1 MHLFFKLVG
10 FAVLFAL
17 SSCTAVLI
25 PKKQNVTFYTNSD
38 STIISNKTVDFGKGK
53 VIEANLER
61 SGFQE
66 VVVQTPGY
74 KDEHV
79 LLIPDRRDPLFYIF
93 GILDLPLI
101 CSGYGS
107 YLLNGN
113 NTLLYPNEIILANK
127 VFFDKRTS
135 EQRYVNIEAVTV
147 DIKNYKEDI
156 QVYYVPNAPDIDQ
169 KLLEE
174 RDLRAKDREEAKL
187 KEAER
192 LAKMSKKKR
201 TNTTTA
207 STLDQDK
214 EKNRLFA
221 ENTIF
226 TDDLSK
232 ILYESGYIDTVNRI
246 FQDNNNTIY
255 LRAKIRKIDEF
266 VVTEGWQNYRKL
278 GLDITWLT
286 YNHFDEVVDSVSFY
300 SFSDPFVSGAFE
312 EANYVD
318 MINDVLTQSY
328 FELKQTPAFQGR
340 LKIQTDFA
348 IKEAPLKLI
357 QPKSTVKELSDAALA
372 SVIIKRTD
380 GGHGSGFVIT
390 QDGYILTNYHVVSG
404 KTEGQPTTFKVV
416 LANGIQLDGK
426 IVRYNKARDLA
437 LLKVEYNF
445 EKAFLLSETKSFK
458 NLSEVYTI
466 GAPKSVELGQSV
478 SLGLISNE
486 RVVNNNN
493 LLQVNININGG
504 NSGGPLFEK
513 NGTLQGVIQS
523 KLVGKD
529 TEGVG
534 FAIPAYLVPSYLN
547 INYSK

>member
-1 MHLFFKLVG
+1 MNLSTKIAG

-17 SSCTAVLI
+17 SSCTAIFI
-25 PKKQNVTFYTNSD
+25 PKKQNVTFYTDSD
-38 STIISNKTVDFGKGK
+38 STLISNTTVDFGKGK
-53 VIEANLER
+53 IIEANLQR

-66 VVVQTPGY
+66 VVVRTPGY

-79 LLIPDRRDPLFYIF
+79 LLIPDRRDPLFYF
-93 GILDLPLI
+93 LGVLDLPLI

-107 YLLNGN
+107 FLLNGN
-113 NTLLYPNEIILANK
+113 NTLLYPKEILLNNK
-127 VFFDKRTS
+127 VFFDKRTP
-135 EQRYVNIEAVTV
+135 EQRFVNIDAVKV
-147 DIKNYKEDI
+147 DIKDYTEDI
-156 QVYYVPNAPDIDQ
+156 QIYYVPNTPDIEQ

-174 RDLRAKDREEAKL
+174 RDLRVKDRADAKL
-187 KEAER
+187 KEEER

-201 TNTTTA
+201 AISTTA
-207 STLDQDK
+207 STLGQDK
-214 EKNRLFA
+214 ERNRLFA

-226 TDDLSK
+226 TDDLHK

-255 LRAKIRKIDEF
+255 LQAKIRKIDEY
-266 VVTEGWQNYRKL
+266 VITEGWQSYRKL

-286 YNHFDEVVDSVSFY
+286 YNHFEEVVDSVSFY
-300 SFSDPFVSGAFE
+300 SFSDPFVS
-312 EANYVD
+312 EAYKEVNYVD

-328 FELKQTPAFQGR
+328 FALKQTTAFQER

-348 IKEAPLKLI
+348 IKDAPLALI
-357 QPKSTVKELSDAALA
+357 KPKSTVKELTDAAQA

-380 GGHGSGFVIT
+380 GGHGSGFAIT

-404 KTEGQPTTFKVV
+404 KVEGKPSTFKVV

-437 LLKVEYNF
+437 VLKVEYNF
-445 EKAFLLSETKSFK
+445 EKAFLLSEVKSFK

-534 FAIPAYLVPSYLN
+534 FAIPSYLIPSYLN

>member
-1 MHLFFKLVG
+1 MQTCLRIAGL
-10 FAVLFAL
+10 AILLAL
-17 SSCTAVLI
+17 SSCTAIFI
-25 PKKQNVTFYTNSD
+25 PKKQQVTFYTESD
-38 STIISNKTVDFGKGK
+38 STLISNTTVDFGKGK
-53 VIEANLER
+53 IIETELNR
-61 SGFQE
+61 SGFQQI
-66 VVVQTPGY
+66 VLRTPGY
-74 KDEHV
+74 KDERVV
-79 LLIPDRRDPLFYIF
+79 LFPDRRDPLFYF
-93 GILDLPLI
+93 VSVLDLPLF
-101 CSGYGS
+101 CTGYGN
-107 YLLNGN
+107 LVLNGN
-113 NTLLYPNEIILANK
+113 NTLLYPNEILVSNQ
-127 VFFDKRTS
+127 VFFDKRT
-135 EQRYVNIEAVTV
+135 ENQRYVNIEAVTV
-147 DIKNYKEDI
+147 DIKDFKEDI
-156 QVYYVPNAPDIDQ
+156 QIYYVPNAQDIDQ

-174 RDLRAKDREEAKL
+174 RDLRIKNREEAKR
-187 KEAER
+187 KEEER
-192 LAKMSKKKR
+192 LANMYKKKR
-201 TNTTTA
+201 QVTTTA
-207 STLDQDK
+207 STLGQD
-214 EKNRLFA
+214 EERNRLFA

-255 LRAKIRKIDEF
+255 LQAKIRKIDEY
-266 VVTEGWQNYRKL
+266 VITAGYQSYRKL

-286 YNHFDEVVDSVSFY
+286 FNHFEEVVDSVSFY
-300 SFSDPFVSGAFE
+300 SFSDPFVSEGNDE
-312 EANYVD
+312 VNYVD

-328 FELKQTPAFQGR
+328 FELKQTATFQER
-340 LKIQTDFA
+340 LKVQTDFTSQ
-348 IKEAPLKLI
+348 EAPLALI
-357 QPKSTVKELSDAALA
+357 RPKNVVKELSDAAQA

-380 GGHGSGFVIT
+380 GGHGSGFAIT

-404 KTEGQPTTFKVV
+404 KVEGKPSTFKVV

-437 LLKVEYNF
+437 VLKVEYNF
-445 EKAFLLSETKSFK
+445 EKAFLLSEVKSFK
-458 NLSEVYTI
+458 SLSEVYTI

-534 FAIPAYLVPSYLN
+534 FAIPSYLVPSYLN

>member
-1 MHLFFKLVG
+1 
-10 FAVLFAL
+10 VL
-17 SSCTAVLI
+17 
-25 PKKQNVTFYTNSD
+25 NS
-38 STIISNKTVDFGKGK
+38 
-53 VIEANLER
+53 
-61 SGFQE
+61 
-66 VVVQTPGY
+66 
-74 KDEHV
+74 
-79 LLIPDRRDPLFYIF
+79 
-93 GILDLPLI
+93 
-101 CSGYGS
+101 
-107 YLLNGN
+107 N
-113 NTLLYPNEIILANK
+113 NTLLYPNEILVSNK
-127 VFFDKRTS
+127 VFFDKRT
-135 EQRYVNIEAVTV
+135 ENQRYVNIEAVTV
-147 DIKNYKEDI
+147 DIKDFKEDI
-156 QVYYVPNAPDIDQ
+156 QIYYVANTPDVEQ

-174 RDLRAKDREEAKL
+174 RDLRVKDREEAKR
-187 KEAER
+187 KEEER
-192 LAKMSKKKR
+192 LANMSKKKR
-201 TNTTTA
+201 QITTTA
-207 STLDQDK
+207 STLGQDK
-214 EKNRLFA
+214 ERNRLFA

-255 LRAKIRKIDEF
+255 LQAKIRKIDEY
-266 VVTEGWQNYRKL
+266 VISAGYQSYRKL

-286 YNHFDEVVDSVSFY
+286 YNHFSEVVDSVSFY
-300 SFSDPFVSGAFE
+300 SFSDPFVSEGNNE
-312 EANYVD
+312 VNYVD

-328 FELKQTPAFQGR
+328 FELKQTTTFQER
-340 LKIQTDFA
+340 LKVQTDFT
-348 IKEAPLKLI
+348 IQEAPLALI
-357 QPKSTVKELSDAALA
+357 RPKNVVKELIDAAQA

-380 GGHGSGFVIT
+380 GGHGSGFAIT

-404 KTEGQPTTFKVV
+404 KTEGKPSTFKVV

-437 LLKVEYNF
+437 VLKVEYNF
-445 EKAFLLSETKSFK
+445 EKAFLLSDVKSFK
-458 NLSEVYTI
+458 SLSEVYTI

-523 KLVGKD
+523 KLIGKD

-534 FAIPAYLVPSYLN
+534 FAIPSYLVPSYLN

>member
-1 MHLFFKLVG
+1 
-10 FAVLFAL
+10 
-17 SSCTAVLI
+17 
-25 PKKQNVTFYTNSD
+25 
-38 STIISNKTVDFGKGK
+38 
-53 VIEANLER
+53 
-61 SGFQE
+61 
-66 VVVQTPGY
+66 
-74 KDEHV
+74 
-79 LLIPDRRDPLFYIF
+79 LFYF
-93 GILDLPLI
+93 LGVFDLPLI

-113 NTLLYPNEIILANK
+113 NTLLYPNEINVSNK
-127 VFFDKRTS
+127 VYFDKRTT
-135 EQRYVNIEAVTV
+135 EQRFVNIDAVKV
-147 DIKNYKEDI
+147 DIKDYKEDI
-156 QVYYVPNAPDIDQ
+156 QIYYVQNTPDIER

-174 RDLRAKDREEAKL
+174 KEYRIIDRQEAKQ

-192 LAKMSKKKR
+192 LAKMSKKR
-201 TNTTTA
+201 RAVTTTA

-214 EKNRLFA
+214 ERNRLFA

-226 TDDLSK
+226 TDDLFK

-255 LRAKIRKIDEF
+255 LQAKIRKIDEY
-266 VVTEGWQNYRKL
+266 VITEGWQSYRKL
-278 GLDITWLT
+278 GLDISWLT

-300 SFSDPFVSGAFE
+300 SFSDPFVSEGFNDV
-312 EANYVD
+312 NYVE

-328 FELKQTPAFQGR
+328 FELKQTAAFQER
-340 LKIQTDFA
+340 LKVQTDFS
-348 IKEAPLKLI
+348 IKESTLSLI
-357 QPKSTVKELSDAALA
+357 KPKNTVKELSDAALA
-372 SVIIKRTD
+372 SVIIKRAD
-380 GGHGSGFVIT
+380 GGHGSGFAIT
-390 QDGYILTNYHVVSG
+390 QDGYILTNYHVVAG
-404 KTEGQPTTFKVV
+404 KIEGQPSTFKVV

-426 IVRYNKARDLA
+426 IVRFNKARDLA
-437 LLKVEYNF
+437 LLKIEYNF
-445 EKAFLLSETKSFK
+445 EKAFLLSEVKSFK

-513 NGTLQGVIQS
+513 NGILQGVIQS
-523 KLVGKD
+523 KLIGKD

-534 FAIPAYLVPSYLN
+534 FAIPSYLVPSYLN